1 MLIIT
6 LIIFVL
12 CKALPSLNNILPV
25 NGYTRISSIVLL
37 FCAILT
43 FNTLY
48 IESLNSGITIYGGLF
63 HITIISQFID
73 IFIFTIAAIILI
85 AWPLIKL
92 ESQYS
97 TNYSLII
104 LFSLLGSSLLISSYD
119 LISLYLS
126 LELQSLAVYV
136 LATLNRNSELSTSA
150 GLKYFLLGALS
161 SCFILLGIAFIYSFT
176 GLTNFDSIYMLI
188 QGSDSNNILQGF
200 FFGLIF
206 IFVGF
211 LFKIAAAPLHNWAPD
226 VYDDTPTLVTIWLTI
241 MPKISILILL
251 LELYSGIGGINF
263 SMLNFFYWTDINVD
277 ALNFSDTIKNLL
289 LITSFLSLIIGSVVG
304 LVQNRIKR
312 LLAYSTISHIG
323 FILLAL
329 AINTEQSIDSFLFY
343 IFQYTITNLNLFLI
357 IIAFSYQTNIKGHIT
372 NIYKDITTIISDI
385 RYISEFK
392 SQLFINPLIAISFI
406 ICLFSMAGVPP
417 LIGFFAKQ
425 AVLYSAVQ
433 SGYNFIS
440 FVAILVSVISAS
452 YYLKIIKVLLDED
465 INKINNSK
473 KIKIQVFKEEGLK
486 NLEYLK
492 GYQIEE
498 SLIGKHWNLL
508 SSLHC
513 LLISTLTLTIL
524 MFILKPA
531 LILNSTKLL
540 SLSLFNF

>member
-211 LFKIAAAPLHNWAPD
+211 LFKIAAAPLHN
-226 VYDDTPTLVTIWLTI
+226 
-241 MPKISILILL
+241 
-251 LELYSGIGGINF
+251 
-263 SMLNFFYWTDINVD
+263 
-277 ALNFSDTIKNLL
+277 
-289 LITSFLSLIIGSVVG
+289 
-304 LVQNRIKR
+304 
-312 LLAYSTISHIG
+312 
-323 FILLAL
+323 
-329 AINTEQSIDSFLFY
+329 
-343 IFQYTITNLNLFLI
+343 
-357 IIAFSYQTNIKGHIT
+357 
-372 NIYKDITTIISDI
+372 
-385 RYISEFK
+385 
-392 SQLFINPLIAISFI
+392 
-406 ICLFSMAGVPP
+406 
-417 LIGFFAKQ
+417 
-425 AVLYSAVQ
+425 
-433 SGYNFIS
+433 
-440 FVAILVSVISAS
+440 
-452 YYLKIIKVLLDED
+452 
-465 INKINNSK
+465 
-473 KIKIQVFKEEGLK
+473 
-486 NLEYLK
+486 
-492 GYQIEE
+492 
-498 SLIGKHWNLL
+498 
-508 SSLHC
+508 
-513 LLISTLTLTIL
+513 
-524 MFILKPA
+524 
-531 LILNSTKLL
+531 
-540 SLSLFNF
+540 